1 MPEDAPGIGCEK
13 SELHSSHSLPVVD
26 FSTLLR
32 MNIAS
37 KERKRE
43 ALMRGLVIPLLEK
56 GSQTSGVTFALVK
69 PPLPCLL
76 APTTAASHFPRQAGK
91 ASSFPTLPDAV
102 VEPITLHGR
111 QHRRC

>member
-43 ALMRGLVIPLLEK
+43 ALMRGLVIPKARKLV
-56 GSQTSGVTFALVK
+56 GVTFALARLVK